1 MDQDFWQT
9 FEAIKIQLSKP
20 NPVVVVVVI
29 VLVDVVVFVDL
40 VFVVVVVFVVAD
52 PMIAKSVL
60 RSF

>member
-40 VFVVVVVFVVAD
+40 VFVVAD